1 MAGNKSEEW
10 KQRLKTLVEKQLE
23 DMEFNTAD
31 EFSDFIS
38 DLYVEIE
45 SLANDIRDEECAE
58 VAD

>member
-23 DMEFNTAD
+23 DMEFNAAD

-38 DLYVEIE
+38 DLWVEIE